1 MGRGRVAIGIII
13 ASLCFGSTA
22 NAHLPDVDWNELEKL
37 AVTADYEW
45 NEQSAK
51 VAWLQFLLKIPMD
64 SIYGPLTL
72 DQHLQRANLL
82 ELDINAP
89 EAVIAV
95 FEDNV
100 ERWRDD
106 VVEAIERYGGP
117 ATDVTRF
124 LRVMR
129 CESMGY
135 PDVSHSGSGAS
146 GLMQHLPQYWDARAR
161 SAGYGGA
168 SVFDPIANI
177 NVSAWLL
184 YQASG
189 GGWQHWVCR

>member
-82 ELDINAP
+82 ELDI
-89 EAVIAV
+89 
-95 FEDNV
+95 
-100 ERWRDD
+100 
-106 VVEAIERYGGP
+106 IERYGGP